1 MTKQK
6 TRIFVDPI
14 SPSAKIRFDKLMHK
28 IHICKVDL
36 ESSDE
41 FYLSSANQN
50 YCFVVQKK
58 NDPNWKILK

>member
-14 SPSAKIRFDKLMHK
+14 SPSAQKRFDLLMHK

-36 ESSDE
+36 ESTDE

-50 YCFVVQKK
+50 YSFVVQKK
-58 NDPNWKILK
+58 NDPHWKILK